1 MKISNEL
8 KIGFWAIV
16 TLVILFLGVNY
27 LKGVHTL
34 RQGDF
39 YYLSSDK
46 VEGLAVSS
54 HVKLHGLKVG
64 LVREM
69 EYDKPS
75 NRVIVTI
82 NIYDDNIKIPV
93 DSRVFVTSDLLGTS
107 SINLEL
113 GESTQFFNTWDTIYA
128 PMNNVGLLDKVD
140 PVIAKV
146 DALLPKLDTLVSGIT
161 VLVNESK
168 VQESLLELNKM
179 TVRLNQTVN
188 SLNGLLKNDV
198 PTIMNNV
205 ESTTANLDTISNQ
218 LKEAEVEKILA
229 NANRTL
235 DEMNQLMK
243 RVQANDNTVGKLLN
257 TTDLHDH
264 LNRTLSDVDSL
275 VNAIKENPKKY
286 IRVKVF

>member
-16 TLVILFLGVNY
+16 SLVILYLGVNY

-34 RQGDF
+34 KQGDF

-64 LVREM
+64 IVREM
-69 EYDKPS
+69 KYDKAS
-75 NRVIVTI
+75 DRILVTL
-82 NIYDDNIKIPV
+82 NIYDDNIRIPV
-93 DSRVFVTSDLLGTS
+93 DSRLYVTTDLLGTS

-113 GESTQFFNTWDTIYA
+113 GESEKIYATWDTIFA
-128 PMNNVGLLDKVD
+128 PTTNAGLLEKAD
-140 PVIAKV
+140 PIIAKV
-146 DALLPKLDTLVSGIT
+146 DELLPKLDTLVSGIN

-168 VQESLLELNKM
+168 VQESLLEINKM
-179 TVRLNQTVN
+179 TLRLNQTVN

-205 ESTTANLDTISNQ
+205 KSTTANLDTISDQ
-218 LKEAEVEKILA
+218 LKDAEVEKILA

-235 DEMNQLMK
+235 NEANQMIRRL
-243 RVQANDNTVGKLLN
+243 QANDNSVGKLLN

>member
-27 LKGVHTL
+27 LKGIHTL

-39 YYLSSDK
+39 YYLLSEK

-64 LVREM
+64 IVREM
-69 EYDKPS
+69 QYDKPS
-75 NRVIVTI
+75 NKVLVTI

-93 DSRVFVTSDLLGTS
+93 DSRLFVTSDLLGTS

-113 GESTQFFNTWDTIYA
+113 GQSEQCFNTWDTIIA
-128 PMNNVGLLDKVD
+128 PSTNASLLDKAD
-140 PVIAKV
+140 PIIAKV

-179 TVRLNQTVN
+179 TLRLNQTVN

-235 DEMNQLMK
+235 NEVNQLMK
-243 RVQANDNTVGKLLN
+243 RIQANDNTVGKLLN
-257 TTDLHDH
+257 TTELHEH
-264 LNRTLSDVDSL
+264 LNSTLSDVDSL

>member
-16 TLVILFLGVNY
+16 TCVVLFLGVNY

-39 YYLSSDK
+39 YYLLSEK

-64 LVREM
+64 IVREM
-69 EYDKPS
+69 QYDKKS
-75 NRVIVTI
+75 DKVLVTL
-82 NIYDDNIKIPV
+82 NIYNDEIQIPV
-93 DSRVFVTSDLLGTS
+93 DSRVTVTTDLLGTS

-113 GESTQFFNTWDTIYA
+113 GGSDQYFNPWDTIKA
-128 PMNNVGLLDKVD
+128 PATNASLLDKAD
-140 PVIAKV
+140 PIIAKV

-198 PTIMNNV
+198 PTIRNNV
-205 ESTTANLDTISNQ
+205 ESTTANLDTISSQ

-235 DEMNQLMK
+235 NEMNQLMK

-257 TTDLHDH
+257 TTELHEH
-264 LNRTLSDVDSL
+264 LNNTLSDVDSL

>member
-1 MKISNEL
+1 MKISNEI

-16 TLVILFLGVNY
+16 TCVVLFLGVNY

-39 YYLSSDK
+39 YYLLSEK

-64 LVREM
+64 IVREM
-69 EYDKPS
+69 QYDKKS
-75 NRVIVTI
+75 DKVLVTL
-82 NIYDDNIKIPV
+82 NIYNDEIQIPF
-93 DSRVFVTSDLLGTS
+93 DSRVTVTTDLLGTS

-113 GESTQFFNTWDTIYA
+113 GRSDQYFNPWDTIKA
-128 PMNNVGLLDKVD
+128 PATNASLLDKAD
-140 PVIAKV
+140 PIIAKV

-205 ESTTANLDTISNQ
+205 ESTTANLDTISSQ

-235 DEMNQLMK
+235 NEMNQLMK

-257 TTDLHDH
+257 TTELHEH
-264 LNRTLSDVDSL
+264 LNNTLSDVDSL

>member
-16 TLVILFLGVNY
+16 TCVVLFLGVNY

-39 YYLSSDK
+39 YYLLSEK

-64 LVREM
+64 IVREM
-69 EYDKPS
+69 QYDKKS
-75 NRVIVTI
+75 DKVLVTL
-82 NIYDDNIKIPV
+82 NIYNDEIQIPV
-93 DSRVFVTSDLLGTS
+93 DSRVTVTTDLLGTS

-113 GESTQFFNTWDTIYA
+113 GRSDQYFNLWDTIKA
-128 PMNNVGLLDKVD
+128 PATNASLLDKAD
-140 PVIAKV
+140 PIIAKV

-205 ESTTANLDTISNQ
+205 ESTTANLDTISSQ

-235 DEMNQLMK
+235 NEMNQLMK

-257 TTDLHDH
+257 TTELHEH
-264 LNRTLSDVDSL
+264 LNNTLSDVDSL

>member
-39 YYLSSDK
+39 YYLLSEK

-64 LVREM
+64 IVREM
-69 EYDKPS
+69 EYDIPS
-75 NRVIVTI
+75 NKVLVTI
-82 NIYDDNIKIPV
+82 NIYNDDIKIPV
-93 DSRVFVTSDLLGTS
+93 DSRLVVTSDLLGTS

-113 GESTQFFNTWDTIYA
+113 GESKQYFNTWDTIIA
-128 PMNNVGLLDKVD
+128 PTTNASLLDKAD
-140 PVIAKV
+140 PIIAKV

-235 DEMNQLMK
+235 NEMNQLMK

-257 TTDLHDH
+257 TTDLHEH
-264 LNRTLSDVDSL
+264 LNSTLSDVDSL

>member
-16 TLVILFLGVNY
+16 TCVVLFLGVNY

-39 YYLSSDK
+39 YYLLSEK

-64 LVREM
+64 IVREM
-69 EYDKPS
+69 QYDKKS
-75 NRVIVTI
+75 DKVLVTL
-82 NIYDDNIKIPV
+82 NIYNDEIQIPV
-93 DSRVFVTSDLLGTS
+93 DSRVTVSTDLLGTS

-113 GESTQFFNTWDTIYA
+113 GGSDQYFNPWDTIKA
-128 PMNNVGLLDKVD
+128 PATNASLLDKAD
-140 PVIAKV
+140 PIIAKV

-235 DEMNQLMK
+235 NEMNQLMK

-257 TTDLHDH
+257 TTELHEH
-264 LNRTLSDVDSL
+264 LNNTLSDVDSL

>member
-39 YYLSSDK
+39 YYLLSEK

-64 LVREM
+64 IVREM
-69 EYDKPS
+69 QYDKKS
-75 NRVIVTI
+75 DKVLVTL
-82 NIYDDNIKIPV
+82 NIYNDEIQIPV
-93 DSRVFVTSDLLGTS
+93 DSRVTVTTDLLGTS

-113 GESTQFFNTWDTIYA
+113 GGSDQYFNPWDTIKA
-128 PMNNVGLLDKVD
+128 PATNASLLDKAD
-140 PVIAKV
+140 PIIAKV

-205 ESTTANLDTISNQ
+205 ESTTANLDTISSQ

-235 DEMNQLMK
+235 NEMNQLMK

-257 TTDLHDH
+257 TTELHEH
-264 LNRTLSDVDSL
+264 LNNTLSDVDSL

>member
-16 TLVILFLGVNY
+16 TCVVLFLGVNY

-39 YYLSSDK
+39 YYLLSEK

-64 LVREM
+64 IVREM
-69 EYDKPS
+69 QYDKKS
-75 NRVIVTI
+75 DKVLVTL
-82 NIYDDNIKIPV
+82 NIYNDEIQIPV
-93 DSRVFVTSDLLGTS
+93 DSRVTVTTDLLGTS

-113 GESTQFFNTWDTIYA
+113 GGSDQYFNPWDTIKA
-128 PMNNVGLLDKVD
+128 PATNASLLDKAD
-140 PVIAKV
+140 PIIAKV
-146 DALLPKLDTLVSGIT
+146 DALLPKLDTLVIGIT

-205 ESTTANLDTISNQ
+205 ESTTANLDTISSQ

-235 DEMNQLMK
+235 NEMNQLMK

-257 TTDLHDH
+257 TTELHEH
-264 LNRTLSDVDSL
+264 LNNTLSDVDSL

>member
-16 TLVILFLGVNY
+16 TCVVLFLGVNY

-39 YYLSSDK
+39 YYLLSEK

-64 LVREM
+64 IVREM
-69 EYDKPS
+69 QYDKKS
-75 NRVIVTI
+75 DKVLVTL
-82 NIYDDNIKIPV
+82 NIYNDEIQIPV
-93 DSRVFVTSDLLGTS
+93 DSRVTVTTDLLGTS

-113 GESTQFFNTWDTIYA
+113 GGSDQYFNPWDTIKA
-128 PMNNVGLLDKVD
+128 PATNASLLDKAD
-140 PVIAKV
+140 PIIAKV

-205 ESTTANLDTISNQ
+205 ESTTANLDTISSQ

-235 DEMNQLMK
+235 NEMNQLMK

-257 TTDLHDH
+257 TTDLHEH
-264 LNRTLSDVDSL
+264 LNNTLSDVDSL

>member
-16 TLVILFLGVNY
+16 TCVVLFLGVNY

-39 YYLSSDK
+39 YYLLSDK

-64 LVREM
+64 IVREM
-69 EYDKPS
+69 QYHKPS
-75 NRVIVTI
+75 NKVLVTL
-82 NIYDDNIKIPV
+82 NIYDDKIKIPV
-93 DSRVFVTSDLLGTS
+93 DSRLFVTSDLLGTS

-113 GESTQFFNTWDTIYA
+113 GGSEQYFNTWDTIIA
-128 PMNNVGLLDKVD
+128 PTTNASLLDKAD
-140 PVIAKV
+140 PIIAKV

-179 TVRLNQTVN
+179 TLRLNQTVN
-188 SLNGLLKNDV
+188 SLNSLLKNDV

-218 LKEAEVEKILA
+218 LKEAEVEKILD

-235 DEMNQLMK
+235 NEMNQLMK
-243 RVQANDNTVGKLLN
+243 REQANDNTVGKLLN
-257 TTDLHDH
+257 TTDLHEH
-264 LNRTLSDVDSL
+264 LNSTLSDVDSL

>member
-39 YYLSSDK
+39 YYLLSEK

-64 LVREM
+64 IVREM
-69 EYDKPS
+69 QYDKPS
-75 NRVIVTI
+75 NKVLVTI

-93 DSRVFVTSDLLGTS
+93 DSRLFVTSDLLGTS

-113 GESTQFFNTWDTIYA
+113 GQSEQCFNTWDTIVA
-128 PMNNVGLLDKVD
+128 PTTNASLLDKAD
-140 PVIAKV
+140 PIIAKV

-179 TVRLNQTVN
+179 TLRLNQTVN
-188 SLNGLLKNDV
+188 TLNGLLKNDV
-198 PTIMNNV
+198 PGIMTNV
-205 ESTTANLDTISNQ
+205 ESTTANLDTISAK
-218 LKEAEVEKILA
+218 LKDAEVEKILA

-235 DEMNQLMK
+235 NEVNQLLK
-243 RVQANDNTVGKLLN
+243 RAQAKDNSVGQLLN
-257 TTDLHDH
+257 STDLHDH

-275 VNAIKENPKKY
+275 VTAIKENPKKY

>member
-39 YYLSSDK
+39 YYLLSEK

-64 LVREM
+64 IVREM
-69 EYDKPS
+69 EYDIPS
-75 NRVIVTI
+75 NKVLVTI
-82 NIYDDNIKIPV
+82 NIYNDDIKIPV
-93 DSRVFVTSDLLGTS
+93 DSRLFVTSDLLGTS

-113 GESTQFFNTWDTIYA
+113 GESKQYFNTWDTIIA
-128 PMNNVGLLDKVD
+128 PTTNASLLDKAD
-140 PVIAKV
+140 PIISKV

-235 DEMNQLMK
+235 NEMNQLMK
-243 RVQANDNTVGKLLN
+243 RVQVNDNTVGKLLN
-257 TTDLHDH
+257 TTDLHEH
-264 LNRTLSDVDSL
+264 LNSTLSDVDSL

>member
-39 YYLSSDK
+39 YYLLSEK

-64 LVREM
+64 IVREM
-69 EYDKPS
+69 QYDK
-75 NRVIVTI
+75 NCDKVLVTL
-82 NIYDDNIKIPV
+82 NIYNDEIQIPI
-93 DSRVFVTSDLLGTS
+93 DSRVTVSTDLLGTS

-113 GESTQFFNTWDTIYA
+113 GKSEQYFNPWDTIKA
-128 PMNNVGLLDKVD
+128 PATNASLFDKAD
-140 PVIAKV
+140 PIIAKV

-161 VLVNESK
+161 ILVNESK

-235 DEMNQLMK
+235 NEMNQLMK

-257 TTDLHDH
+257 TTELHEH
-264 LNRTLSDVDSL
+264 LNNTLSDVDSL

>member
-16 TLVILFLGVNY
+16 SLVILFLGVNY

-39 YYLSSDK
+39 YYLLSDK

-64 LVREM
+64 IVREM
-69 EYDKPS
+69 EYDQPS
-75 NRVIVTI
+75 NKVLVTL
-82 NIYDDNIKIPV
+82 NIYNDEIKIPV
-93 DSRVFVTSDLLGTS
+93 DSRVYVSTDLLGTS

-113 GESTQFFNTWDTIYA
+113 GESNQYFNTWDTIIA
-128 PMNNVGLLDKVD
+128 PMTNAGLLDKAD
-140 PVIAKV
+140 PIIAKV
-146 DALLPKLDTLVSGIT
+146 DELLPKLDTLVSGIN
-161 VLVNESK
+161 VLVSESK
-168 VQESLLELNKM
+168 LQESLLEINKM
-179 TVRLNQTVN
+179 TMRLNQTVN

-198 PTIMNNV
+198 PSIMNNV
-205 ESTTANLDTISNQ
+205 KSTTANLDTISDQ
-218 LKEAEVEKILA
+218 LKDAEVEKILA
-229 NANRTL
+229 NANKTL
-235 DEMNQLMK
+235 NEANQMIRRL
-243 RVQANDNTVGKLLN
+243 QANDNSVGKLLN

>member
-16 TLVILFLGVNY
+16 TCVVLFLGVNY

-39 YYLSSDK
+39 YYLLSEK

-64 LVREM
+64 IVREM
-69 EYDKPS
+69 QYDKKS
-75 NRVIVTI
+75 DKVLVTL
-82 NIYDDNIKIPV
+82 NIYNDEIQIPV
-93 DSRVFVTSDLLGTS
+93 DSRVTVTTDLLGTS

-113 GESTQFFNTWDTIYA
+113 GGSAQYFNPWDTIKA
-128 PMNNVGLLDKVD
+128 PATNASLLDKAD
-140 PVIAKV
+140 PIIAKV

-205 ESTTANLDTISNQ
+205 ESTTANLDTISSQ

-235 DEMNQLMK
+235 NEMNQLMK

-257 TTDLHDH
+257 TTELHEH
-264 LNRTLSDVDSL
+264 LNNTLSDVDSL

>member
-16 TLVILFLGVNY
+16 TCVVLFLGVNY

-39 YYLSSDK
+39 YYLLSEK

-64 LVREM
+64 IVREM
-69 EYDKPS
+69 QYDKKS
-75 NRVIVTI
+75 DKVLVTL
-82 NIYDDNIKIPV
+82 NIYNDEIQIPV
-93 DSRVFVTSDLLGTS
+93 DSRVTVSTDLLGTS

-113 GESTQFFNTWDTIYA
+113 GGSEQYFNPWDTIKA
-128 PMNNVGLLDKVD
+128 PATNASLLDKAD
-140 PVIAKV
+140 PIIAKV

-205 ESTTANLDTISNQ
+205 ESTTANLDTISSQ

-235 DEMNQLMK
+235 NEMNQLMK

-257 TTDLHDH
+257 TTELHEH
-264 LNRTLSDVDSL
+264 LNNTLSDVDSL

>member
-16 TLVILFLGVNY
+16 TCVVLFLGVNY

-39 YYLSSDK
+39 YYLLSEK

-64 LVREM
+64 IVREM
-69 EYDKPS
+69 QYDKKS
-75 NRVIVTI
+75 DKVLVTL
-82 NIYDDNIKIPV
+82 NIYNDEIQIPV
-93 DSRVFVTSDLLGTS
+93 DSRVTVTTDLLGTS

-113 GESTQFFNTWDTIYA
+113 GRSDQYFNLWDTIKA
-128 PMNNVGLLDKVD
+128 PATNASLLDKDD
-140 PVIAKV
+140 PIIAKV

-205 ESTTANLDTISNQ
+205 ESTTANLDTISSQ

-235 DEMNQLMK
+235 NEMNQLMK

-257 TTDLHDH
+257 TTELHEH
-264 LNRTLSDVDSL
+264 LNNTLSDVDSL

>member
-16 TLVILFLGVNY
+16 TCVVLFLGVNY

-39 YYLSSDK
+39 YYLLSEK
-46 VEGLAVSS
+46 VEGLAISS

-64 LVREM
+64 IVREM
-69 EYDKPS
+69 QYDKKS
-75 NRVIVTI
+75 DKVLVTL
-82 NIYDDNIKIPV
+82 NIYNDEIQIPV
-93 DSRVFVTSDLLGTS
+93 DSRVTVTTDLLGTS

-113 GESTQFFNTWDTIYA
+113 GGSDQYFNPWDTIKA
-128 PMNNVGLLDKVD
+128 PATNASLLDKAD
-140 PVIAKV
+140 PIIAKV

-205 ESTTANLDTISNQ
+205 ESATANLDTISSQ

-235 DEMNQLMK
+235 NEMNQLMK

-257 TTDLHDH
+257 TTELHEH
-264 LNRTLSDVDSL
+264 LNNTLSDVDSL

>member
-39 YYLSSDK
+39 YYLLSEK

-64 LVREM
+64 IVREM
-69 EYDKPS
+69 EYDIPS
-75 NRVIVTI
+75 NKVLVTI
-82 NIYDDNIKIPV
+82 NIYNDDIKIPV
-93 DSRVFVTSDLLGTS
+93 DSRLVVTSDLLGTS

-113 GESTQFFNTWDTIYA
+113 GESKQYFNTWDTIIA
-128 PMNNVGLLDKVD
+128 PTTNASLLDKAD
-140 PVIAKV
+140 PIISKV

-235 DEMNQLMK
+235 NEMNQLMK

-257 TTDLHDH
+257 TTDLHEH
-264 LNRTLSDVDSL
+264 LNSTLSDVDSL

>member
-16 TLVILFLGVNY
+16 TCVVLFLGVNY

-39 YYLSSDK
+39 YYLLSEK

-64 LVREM
+64 IVREM
-69 EYDKPS
+69 QYDKKS
-75 NRVIVTI
+75 DKVLVTL
-82 NIYDDNIKIPV
+82 NIYNDEIQIPV
-93 DSRVFVTSDLLGTS
+93 DSRVTVTTDLLGTS

-113 GESTQFFNTWDTIYA
+113 GRSDQYFNPWDTIKA
-128 PMNNVGLLDKVD
+128 PATNASLLDKAD
-140 PVIAKV
+140 PIIAKV

-198 PTIMNNV
+198 PTIINNV
-205 ESTTANLDTISNQ
+205 ESTTANLDTISSQ

-235 DEMNQLMK
+235 NEMNQLMK

-257 TTDLHDH
+257 TTELHEH
-264 LNRTLSDVDSL
+264 LNNTLSDVDSL

>member
-16 TLVILFLGVNY
+16 TCVVLFLGVNY

-39 YYLSSDK
+39 YYLLSEK

-64 LVREM
+64 IVREM
-69 EYDKPS
+69 QYDKKS
-75 NRVIVTI
+75 DKVLVTL
-82 NIYDDNIKIPV
+82 NIYNDEIQIPV
-93 DSRVFVTSDLLGTS
+93 DSRVTVTTDLLGTS

-113 GESTQFFNTWDTIYA
+113 GGSDQYFNPWDTIKA
-128 PMNNVGLLDKVD
+128 PATNASLLDKAD
-140 PVIAKV
+140 PIIAKV

-198 PTIMNNV
+198 PTIINNV
-205 ESTTANLDTISNQ
+205 ESTTANLDTISSQ

-235 DEMNQLMK
+235 NEMSQLMK

-257 TTDLHDH
+257 TTDLHEH
-264 LNRTLSDVDSL
+264 LNNTLSDVDSL

>member
-16 TLVILFLGVNY
+16 TCVVLFLGVNY

-39 YYLSSDK
+39 YYLLSEK

-64 LVREM
+64 IVREM
-69 EYDKPS
+69 QYDKKS
-75 NRVIVTI
+75 DKVLVTL
-82 NIYDDNIKIPV
+82 NIYNDEIQIPV
-93 DSRVFVTSDLLGTS
+93 DSRVTVTTDLLGTS

-113 GESTQFFNTWDTIYA
+113 GGSDQYFNPWDTIKA
-128 PMNNVGLLDKVD
+128 PATNASLLDKAD
-140 PVIAKV
+140 PIIAKV

-205 ESTTANLDTISNQ
+205 ESTTANLDTISSQ

-235 DEMNQLMK
+235 NEMNQLMK
-243 RVQANDNTVGKLLN
+243 RVQANDNTVGKLIN
-257 TTDLHDH
+257 TTELHEH
-264 LNRTLSDVDSL
+264 LNNTLSDVDSL

>member
-16 TLVILFLGVNY
+16 TCVVLFLGVNY

-39 YYLSSDK
+39 YYLLSEK

-64 LVREM
+64 IVREM
-69 EYDKPS
+69 QYDKKS
-75 NRVIVTI
+75 DKVLVTL
-82 NIYDDNIKIPV
+82 NIYNDEIQIPV
-93 DSRVFVTSDLLGTS
+93 DSRVTVTTDLLGTS

-113 GESTQFFNTWDTIYA
+113 GGSDQYFNPWDTIKA
-128 PMNNVGLLDKVD
+128 PATNASLLDKAD
-140 PVIAKV
+140 PIIAKV

-179 TVRLNQTVN
+179 TVRRNQTVN

-205 ESTTANLDTISNQ
+205 ESTTANLDTISSQ

-235 DEMNQLMK
+235 NEMNQLMK

-257 TTDLHDH
+257 TTELHEH
-264 LNRTLSDVDSL
+264 LNNTLSDVDSL

>member
-16 TLVILFLGVNY
+16 TCVVLYLGVNY

-39 YYLSSDK
+39 YYLLSEK

-64 LVREM
+64 IVREM
-69 EYDKPS
+69 QYDKKS
-75 NRVIVTI
+75 DKVLVTL
-82 NIYDDNIKIPV
+82 NIYNDEIQIPV
-93 DSRVFVTSDLLGTS
+93 DSRVTVTTDLLGTS

-113 GESTQFFNTWDTIYA
+113 GRSDQYFNPWDTITA
-128 PMNNVGLLDKVD
+128 PATNASLLDKAD
-140 PVIAKV
+140 PIISKV

-205 ESTTANLDTISNQ
+205 ESTTANLDTISSQ

-235 DEMNQLMK
+235 NEMNQLMK

-257 TTDLHDH
+257 TTELHEH
-264 LNRTLSDVDSL
+264 LNNTLSDVDSL

>member
-16 TLVILFLGVNY
+16 TCVVLFLGVNY

-39 YYLSSDK
+39 YYLLSEK

-64 LVREM
+64 IVREM
-69 EYDKPS
+69 QYDKKS
-75 NRVIVTI
+75 DKVLVTL
-82 NIYDDNIKIPV
+82 NIYNDEIQIPV
-93 DSRVFVTSDLLGTS
+93 DSRVTVTTDLLGTS

-113 GESTQFFNTWDTIYA
+113 GRSDQYFNPWDTIKA
-128 PMNNVGLLDKVD
+128 PATNASLLDKAD
-140 PVIAKV
+140 PIIAKV

-235 DEMNQLMK
+235 NEMNQLMK

-257 TTDLHDH
+257 TTDLHEH
-264 LNRTLSDVDSL
+264 LNNTLSDVDSL

>member
-16 TLVILFLGVNY
+16 TCVVLFLGVNY

-39 YYLSSDK
+39 YYLLSEK

-64 LVREM
+64 IVREM
-69 EYDKPS
+69 QYDKKS
-75 NRVIVTI
+75 DKVLVTL
-82 NIYDDNIKIPV
+82 NIYNDEIQIPV
-93 DSRVFVTSDLLGTS
+93 DSRVTVTTDLLGTS

-113 GESTQFFNTWDTIYA
+113 GGSDQYFNPWDTIKA
-128 PMNNVGLLDKVD
+128 PATNASLLDKAD
-140 PVIAKV
+140 PIIAKV

-198 PTIMNNV
+198 PTIINNV

-235 DEMNQLMK
+235 NEMNQLMK

-257 TTDLHDH
+257 TTELHEH
-264 LNRTLSDVDSL
+264 LNNTLSDVDSL

>member
-1 MKISNEL
+1 
-8 KIGFWAIV
+8 
-16 TLVILFLGVNY
+16 LGVNY

-39 YYLSSDK
+39 YYLLSEK

-64 LVREM
+64 IVREM
-69 EYDKPS
+69 QYDKKS
-75 NRVIVTI
+75 DKVLVTL
-82 NIYDDNIKIPV
+82 NIYNDEIQIPV
-93 DSRVFVTSDLLGTS
+93 DSRVTVTTDLLGTS

-113 GESTQFFNTWDTIYA
+113 GRSNQYFNPWDTIKA
-128 PMNNVGLLDKVD
+128 PATNASLLDKAD
-140 PVIAKV
+140 PIIAKV

-205 ESTTANLDTISNQ
+205 ESTTANLDTISSQ

-235 DEMNQLMK
+235 NEMNQLMK

-257 TTDLHDH
+257 TTELHEH
-264 LNRTLSDVDSL
+264 LNNTLSDVDSL

>member
-16 TLVILFLGVNY
+16 TCVVLFLGVNY

-39 YYLSSDK
+39 YYLLSEK

-64 LVREM
+64 IVREM
-69 EYDKPS
+69 QYDKKS
-75 NRVIVTI
+75 DKVLVTL
-82 NIYDDNIKIPV
+82 NIYNDEIQIPV
-93 DSRVFVTSDLLGTS
+93 DSRVTVTTDLLGTS

-113 GESTQFFNTWDTIYA
+113 GGSDQYFNPWDTIKA
-128 PMNNVGLLDKVD
+128 PATNASLLDKAD
-140 PVIAKV
+140 PIIAKV

-235 DEMNQLMK
+235 NEMNQLMK

-257 TTDLHDH
+257 TTELHEH
-264 LNRTLSDVDSL
+264 LNNTLSDVDSL

>member
-16 TLVILFLGVNY
+16 TCVVLFLGVNY

-39 YYLSSDK
+39 YYLLSEK

-64 LVREM
+64 IVREM
-69 EYDKPS
+69 QYDKNS
-75 NRVIVTI
+75 DKVLVTL
-82 NIYDDNIKIPV
+82 NIYNDEIQIPI
-93 DSRVFVTSDLLGTS
+93 DSRVTVSTDLLGTS

-113 GESTQFFNTWDTIYA
+113 GGSDQYFNPWDTIKA
-128 PMNNVGLLDKVD
+128 PATNASLLDKAD
-140 PVIAKV
+140 PIIAKV

-161 VLVNESK
+161 ILVNESK

-235 DEMNQLMK
+235 NEMNQLMK

-257 TTDLHDH
+257 TTELHEH
-264 LNRTLSDVDSL
+264 LNNTLSDVDSL

>member
-34 RQGDF
+34 RQSDF
-39 YYLSSDK
+39 YYLLSEK
-46 VEGLAVSS
+46 VEGRAVSS

-64 LVREM
+64 IVREM
-69 EYDKPS
+69 EYDIPS
-75 NRVIVTI
+75 NKVLVTI
-82 NIYDDNIKIPV
+82 NIYNDDIKIPV
-93 DSRVFVTSDLLGTS
+93 DSRLFVTSDLLGTS

-113 GESTQFFNTWDTIYA
+113 GESKQYFNTWDTIIA
-128 PMNNVGLLDKVD
+128 PTTNASLLDKAD
-140 PVIAKV
+140 PIISKV

-235 DEMNQLMK
+235 NEMNQLMK
-243 RVQANDNTVGKLLN
+243 RVQVNDNTVGKLLN
-257 TTDLHDH
+257 TTDLHEH
-264 LNRTLSDVDSL
+264 LNSTLSDVDSL